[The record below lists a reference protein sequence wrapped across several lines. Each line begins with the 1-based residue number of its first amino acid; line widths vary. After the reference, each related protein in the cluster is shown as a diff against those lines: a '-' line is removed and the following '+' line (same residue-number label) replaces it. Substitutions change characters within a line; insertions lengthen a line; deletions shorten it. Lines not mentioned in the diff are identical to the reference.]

1 MRYSFLETITLAA
14 LAGLSSTQE
23 LSGTILGCADVR
35 CPNLEDS
42 ADNVCT
48 LVDRTFSDI
57 GLVRIPTD
65 VEELSWVQG
74 NNITDD
80 EGERRI
86 TSSFYLGTPFELNTG
101 DTRACAAFFHESTA
115 RFPGGDVDTAQ
126 GTCEQAGVDIA
137 CIDALVARARALRV
151 EDGEDACEKLQEE
164 FLAKLDQE
172 CRGLAGTDRW
182 ESVRVRP
189 IFGTGAPD
197 VILSSDNLTSNCWP
211 IEPKEHDLAFIES
224 HEVTTRNLTDA
235 RTNDLFYDVTPILT
249 VFYGAE
255 NGLVA
260 NFSSQMTCLKVVNSS
275 VTLERI
281 LEEQREEEEG
291 AAAAI
296 HISGAM
302 AVITGV
308 VTVFSLLLLLS
319 KSRYSFNYL
328 DQAATQSRRQAL
340 NYYGFVA
347 HGSVLIVLILSSVYR
362 AGAFLIR
369 RSRRDR
375 ASYVA
380 VPGSPV
386 LKRQRQNA
394 LGSWSAT
401 ARSAVWWLGDEVT
414 FLGRNWGQRG
424 ELVFGSLWAM
434 WLLSL
439 CVIGTGN
446 DYLHLTKRF
455 GIVAVSQLPV
465 QYVLALKKFNP
476 VALIFRS
483 SHEEVNRW
491 HRVLGRVIYCLMC
504 LHAAFYLNYYYQ
516 TGILR
521 RRIVD
526 IVPALGLTAFIGM
539 VLLNTTALSL
549 IRRYSYRIF
558 FVTHLIVALA
568 LPPVIFFHH
577 RSSAFYVVE
586 ALALFIID
594 LTLRKMDTFTTDAS
608 LVLIPGSNLIKIV
621 APVPPQ
627 KISRFRESPGTH
639 VYLSIPAPSRPS
651 PSAVSAANYIFEFM
665 FNPFTIASV
674 DEHSTDLTL
683 IARCRDGP
691 MTQTLARLANGST
704 TGMKVPLSIE
714 GPYGCAARFPNFAG
728 PGFDQILLVA
738 GGVGASFVL
747 PIYRSLLGENPG
759 AGVTMIWVV
768 RSASDATWPA
778 SDASQSILKDD
789 KVQLYLTGDI
799 LESTSGTGTLSGGAT
814 ELEMAHLS
822 QRRPEYSP
830 DRNCRRPDL
839 RKIVDDVFKHGVEE
853 RVAVMVCGPEGM
865 AHELRRHVGTWVRKG
880 RKVWWHNE
888 GFSW

>member
-1 MRYSFLETITLAA
+1 MRYSFFETVTLVA
-14 LAGLSSTQE
+14 LARLSSAQELSST
-23 LSGTILGCADVR
+23 IVGCADVH

-42 ADNVCT
+42 TDNVCT
-48 LVDRTFSDI
+48 LVNRTFGDV
-57 GLVRIPTD
+57 GLARIPTEI
-65 VEELSWVQG
+65 EELSWVRG

-80 EGERRI
+80 EGERII
-86 TSSFYLGTPFELNTG
+86 TSSFYLGTPFELDTG
-101 DTRACAAFFHESTA
+101 DTRACAAFFHQSTA
-115 RFPGGDVDTAQ
+115 RFPGGHVDTAQ
-126 GTCEQAGVDIA
+126 GTCEQAGVDSA
-137 CIDALVARARALRV
+137 CIDALVARARALPI
-151 EDGEDACEKLQEE
+151 EDGEDACERLQED
-164 FLAKLDQE
+164 FLNNLDRE

-189 IFGTGAPD
+189 IFGPGAPD

-211 IEPKEHDLAFIES
+211 IEPKHHDLAFIES

-235 RTNDLFYDVTPILT
+235 GTSDLFYDVTPILT

-275 VTLERI
+275 VALEAI

-296 HISGAM
+296 HVSGAM
-302 AVITGV
+302 AAITGA
-308 VTVFSLLLLLS
+308 VTMFSILLLVGT
-319 KSRYSFNYL
+319 YL
-328 DQAATQSRRQAL
+328 
-340 NYYGFVA
+340 V
-347 HGSVLIVLILSSVYR
+347 
-362 AGAFLIR
+362 R
-369 RSRRDR
+369 RSRGDR
-375 ASYVA
+375 TSYVA

-386 LKRQRQNA
+386 LKQLRQNA

-424 ELVFGSLWAM
+424 ELVFGSLWAV

-455 GIVAVSQLPV
+455 GIVAVSQLPI

-483 SHEEVNRW
+483 SHEGVNRW
-491 HRVLGRVIYCLMC
+491 HRVLGRVIYYLMC

-516 TGILR
+516 MGILG
-521 RRIVD
+521 RRIID

-539 VLLNTTALSL
+539 VLLNTTALSI

-558 FVTHLIVALA
+558 FITHLIVALA
-568 LPPVIFFHH
+568 LPPVVFFHH
-577 RSSAFYVVE
+577 RSSTFYVVE
-586 ALALFIID
+586 ALALFVID
-594 LTLRKMDTFTTDAS
+594 LALRKMDTFTTDAS
-608 LVLIPGSNLIKIV
+608 LVPIPGSNLIKIV

-639 VYLSIPAPSRPS
+639 IYLSIPASSRPS
-651 PSAVSAANYIFEFM
+651 PSAVSAAHYIFEFM

-683 IARCRDGP
+683 IARCRNGP
-691 MTQTLARLANGST
+691 MTQNLTRLANGST
-704 TGMKVPLSIE
+704 AGMNIPLSIE
-714 GPYGCAARFPNFAG
+714 GPYGCAAQFPNFAG
-728 PGFDQILLVA
+728 PEFDQILLVA

-747 PIYRSLLGENPG
+747 PVYRSVLGENPG
-759 AGVTMIWVV
+759 AGVTMVWAV
-768 RSASDATWPA
+768 RSASDATWLA
-778 SDASQSILKDD
+778 SDFSQSILEDD

-799 LESTSGTGTLSGGAT
+799 LESTSGTGSLSGGDI
-814 ELEMAHLS
+814 ELEIDHLS
-822 QRRPEYSP
+822 QRQPKYSP
-830 DRNCRRPDL
+830 DRSSRRPDL

-853 RVAVMVCGPEGM
+853 RVAVLVCGPGGM
-865 AHELRRHVGTWVRKG
+865 ADELRRHVGTWVRKG

-888 GFSW
+888 SFGW

>member
-1 MRYSFLETITLAA
+1 MRYSFFETVTLAA
-14 LAGLSSTQE
+14 LAGLSSAQE
-23 LSGTILGCADVR
+23 LSSTIVGTFG
-35 CPNLEDS
+35 
-42 ADNVCT
+42 
-48 LVDRTFSDI
+48 DI
-57 GLVRIPTD
+57 GLARIPTD
-65 VEELSWVQG
+65 IEELSWVRG
-74 NNITDD
+74 NSITDD
-80 EGERRI
+80 EGERII
-86 TSSFYLGTPFELNTG
+86 TSSFYLGTPFELDTG
-101 DTRACAAFFHESTA
+101 DTRACAAFFHQSTA
-115 RFPGGDVDTAQ
+115 RFPGDHVDTAQ
-126 GTCEQAGVDIA
+126 GTCEQASVDSA
-137 CIDALVARARALRV
+137 CIDALVARARALRI
-151 EDGEDACEKLQEE
+151 EDGEDACERLQED
-164 FLAKLDQE
+164 FLDNLDRE
-172 CRGLAGTDRW
+172 CQGLAGTDRW

-189 IFGTGAPD
+189 IFGPGAPD

-211 IEPKEHDLAFIES
+211 IEPKQHDLAFVES
-224 HEVTTRNLTDA
+224 HEVTTRNLTAA

-275 VTLERI
+275 VALEAI
-281 LEEQREEEEG
+281 IEEQREEEEG

-296 HISGAM
+296 HVSGAM
-302 AVITGV
+302 AAITGV
-308 VTVFSLLLLLS
+308 ITMFSILLL
-319 KSRYSFNYL
+319 
-328 DQAATQSRRQAL
+328 RQAL
-340 NYYGFVA
+340 NYYGLVA
-347 HGSVLIVLILSSVYR
+347 HGSTLFVLILFSVYR
-362 AGAFLIR
+362 AGTYLVR
-369 RSRRDR
+369 RSRRGR
-375 ASYVA
+375 TSYVA

-386 LKRQRQNA
+386 LKQQRQNA

-424 ELVFGSLWAM
+424 ELVFGSLWAV

-455 GIVAVSQLPV
+455 GIVAVSQLPI

-483 SHEEVNRW
+483 SHEGVNRW
-491 HRVLGRVIYCLMC
+491 HRVLGRVIYYLMC

-516 TGILR
+516 MGILG
-521 RRIVD
+521 RRIID

-539 VLLNTTALSL
+539 VLLNTTALSI

-558 FVTHLIVALA
+558 FITHLIVALA
-568 LPPVIFFHH
+568 LPPVVFFHH
-577 RSSAFYVVE
+577 RSSTFYVAE

-594 LTLRKMDTFTTDAS
+594 LALRKMDTFTTDAS
-608 LVLIPGSNLIKIV
+608 LVPIPGSNLIKIV

-639 VYLSIPAPSRPS
+639 VYLSIPASSRPS
-651 PSAVSAANYIFEFM
+651 PSAVSASHYIFEFM
-665 FNPFTIASV
+665 FNPFTIALV

-683 IARCRDGP
+683 IARCLNGP
-691 MTQTLARLANGST
+691 MTQNLTRLANAST
-704 TGMKVPLSIE
+704 AGMKIPLSIE
-714 GPYGCAARFPNFAG
+714 GPYGCAARFPNFGG
-728 PGFDQILLVA
+728 PEFDQILLVA

-747 PIYRSLLGENPG
+747 PVYRSVLGENPR
-759 AGVTMIWVV
+759 AGVTMVWAV

-778 SDASQSILKDD
+778 SDVSQSILEDN

-799 LESTSGTGTLSGGAT
+799 LESTSGTGSLSGGET
-814 ELEMAHLS
+814 VLEMDHLS
-822 QRRPEYSP
+822 QRQPKHSP
-830 DRNCRRPDL
+830 DRNRRRPDL

-853 RVAVMVCGPEGM
+853 RVAVLVCGPEGM
-865 AHELRRHVGTWVRKG
+865 ADELRRYVGTWVRKG

-888 GFSW
+888 SFGW